1 MGVGHRSTIAI
12 AAAAAVALLCGACS
26 STTPSGTPAHKATPR
41 TTAPPPSSRTTT
53 PGKTSTRTTAPAHTT
68 ATAVTWL
75 CRPGMADDPC
85 LSSLDATVVQPGG
98 HTHSQP
104 ESPAAAPKI
113 DCFYVYPTV
122 STQPTA
128 NADLTVDP
136 QETAVAVAQASRFSS
151 VCNVYAPMYRQLT
164 VAAILGQAHATAA
177 DRDLAYADVAAAW
190 EYYLDHYNHG
200 RGVAFIGHSQ
210 GAAMLIDL
218 LKQKVDADP
227 AVRARLV
234 SAILLGGN
242 VTVPVGQT
250 VGGTFA
256 HIPACT
262 NVTRPGCIIAYS
274 SFDQVPPSNSIFGRV
289 SSPVN
294 ALSGQTPVGQLQVLC
309 VNPVAGTG
317 PGPGAS
323 TASTMP
329 VGSGPP
335 GNLSPYFPTSTFP
348 GGSVPSARKGGSSTV
363 STPWV
368 TFPHLYQAQCMSQGG
383 ATWLQ
388 VDDIAAPG
396 DTRPV
401 VKPVLG
407 PTWGLHLEDVNI
419 ALGNL
424 VSDLQRQAARYP
436 G

>member
-1 MGVGHRSTIAI
+1 
-12 AAAAAVALLCGACS
+12 
-26 STTPSGTPAHKATPR
+26 
-41 TTAPPPSSRTTT
+41 
-53 PGKTSTRTTAPAHTT
+53 
-68 ATAVTWL
+68 
-75 CRPGMADDPC
+75 MADDPC
-85 LSSLDATVVQPGG
+85 LSNEDATVVQPGG
-98 HTHSQP
+98 HTHAQV
-104 ESPAAAPKI
+104 ETPATVPKI

-128 NADLTVDP
+128 NANLTVDP

-164 VAAILGQAHATAA
+164 LAAILGAAHVTAA
-177 DRDLAYADVAAAW
+177 DRDLAYSDVAAAW
-190 EYYLDHYNHG
+190 QYYLDHYNHG

-210 GAAMLIDL
+210 GAALLIEL
-218 LKQKVDADP
+218 LQHQVDPDP
-227 AVRARLV
+227 SVRGQLV

-250 VGGTFA
+250 VGGTFT

-262 NVTRPGCIIAYS
+262 NVTRPGCVIAYS
-274 SFDQVPPSNSIFGRV
+274 SFDQAPPSNSLFGRV
-289 SSPVN
+289 ASPVN
-294 ALSGQTPVGQLQVLC
+294 ALSGQSPSGGLQVLC

-317 PGPGAS
+317 PGSGAGTGS
-323 TASTMP
+323 TTAGT
-329 VGSGPP
+329 GAL

-348 GGSVPSARKGGSSTV
+348 GDSVPSAGKGGSTTIV
-363 STPWV
+363 TPWV
-368 TFPHLYQAQCMSQGG
+368 TFPHLYQAQCMSQDG

-388 VDDIAAPG
+388 VDDVAGPG

-401 VKPVLG
+401 VRQVLG

-424 VSDLQRQAARYP
+424 VSDLQRQAARYQ